1 MKHIENSGEY
11 AGLSVNKGISQPPSI
26 NPYLAQKLQHRR
38 REYTAAEYIE
48 EIRIGNITVLSQAV
62 TLVESQLPEHQTVAQ
77 EVITGCLPYAG
88 NSVRIGITGVP
99 GSGKSTSIDTFG
111 LHVLGRG
118 GKLAVLAIDP
128 SSERSKG
135 SILGD
140 KTRMERLS
148 QQQNAFI
155 RPSPSAGSLGG
166 VARKTRETI
175 ILCEAAGFDTIFV
188 ETVGVGQSETAVHS
202 MVDFFLLIQLAGT
215 GDELQ
220 GIKRG
225 IMEKADGIGINKAD
239 GNNIEKAKLAQ
250 AHFRNALHLFPPAP
264 SGWTPQVLTY
274 SGYYEIGIDEVWKMI
289 DDYTAFVKQ
298 NGYFDRK
305 RREQSKYW
313 LTETI
318 DEQLRTH
325 FYQNPDIARLL
336 AEKERMVLDAEE
348 SPFTAAQEILDNYF
362 GR

>member
-1 MKHIENSGEY
+1 MEHPENNEAYKGLVVNAGIEQPSSVNPY
-11 AGLSVNKGISQPPSI
+11 RRPKPRKRQLSVAEFVEGIVKGDVTI
-26 NPYLAQKLQHRR
+26 
-38 REYTAAEYIE
+38 
-48 EIRIGNITVLSQAV
+48 LSQAV
-62 TLVESQLPEHQTVAQ
+62 TLVESVKVEHQAVAQ
-77 EVITGCLPYAG
+77 EVIEKCLPYSG
-88 NSVRIGITGVP
+88 NSIRVGISGVP
-99 GSGKSTSIDTFG
+99 GAGKSTSIDVFG
-111 LHVLGRG
+111 LHVLEKYA

-140 KTRMERLS
+140 KTRMEQLS
-148 QQQNAFI
+148 VHPASFI

-175 ILCEAAGFDTIFV
+175 ILCEAAGFDKIFV

-225 IMEKADGIGINKAD
+225 IMEMADGIIINKAD

-318 DEQLRTH
+318 DEQLRAH

>member
-1 MKHIENSGEY
+1 M
-11 AGLSVNKGISQPPSI
+11 
-26 NPYLAQKLQHRR
+26 
-38 REYTAAEYIE
+38 
-48 EIRIGNITVLSQAV
+48 
-62 TLVESQLPEHQTVAQ
+62 
-77 EVITGCLPYAG
+77 
-88 NSVRIGITGVP
+88 
-99 GSGKSTSIDTFG
+99 
-111 LHVLGRG
+111 
-118 GKLAVLAIDP
+118 
-128 SSERSKG
+128 
-135 SILGD
+135 
-140 KTRMERLS
+140 
-148 QQQNAFI
+148 
-155 RPSPSAGSLGG
+155 
-166 VARKTRETI
+166 
-175 ILCEAAGFDTIFV
+175 
-188 ETVGVGQSETAVHS
+188 
-202 MVDFFLLIQLAGT
+202 
-215 GDELQ
+215 
-220 GIKRG
+220 
-225 IMEKADGIGINKAD
+225 
-239 GNNIEKAKLAQ
+239 AQ

-305 RREQSKYW
+305 RREKSKYW